1 MPDAQ
6 ICCAGLQSRQVA
18 TLHEDGWDFGL
29 QESKA
34 PCIWL
39 DPGYAFG
46 MWKMK
51 KRYAAVPVYRFV
63 FVIRTGF
70 KPVTF

>member
-1 MPDAQ
+1 MTIFYQ
-6 ICCAGLQSRQVA
+6 LVGSRPVA

-51 KRYAAVPVYRFV
+51 KRYAAVPVYRF
-63 FVIRTGF
+63 FFCVIRTGF